1 MCLLHICLSACL
13 SGTGPPSVSL
23 FWACLWPEALWLVHL
38 VNTVGWGLDG
48 ANLWSGPGMDQ
59 RGRDKGDTGGSGGE
73 EMKGQIPFLNV
84 A

>member
-1 MCLLHICLSACL
+1 
-13 SGTGPPSVSL
+13 
-23 FWACLWPEALWLVHL
+23 
-38 VNTVGWGLDG
+38 
-48 ANLWSGPGMDQ
+48 MDQ